1 MLLSIEDP
9 RAPKK
14 DETPDEA
21 PRVRALGIDLGTTH
35 SVVGYVRPD
44 VAPKQVTLVPEDDG
58 GFLHPSLVA
67 LLEGRPVVG
76 KKARG
81 LLGVMASVKRWM
93 GKDNPPQALKA
104 RSPIVYAADILRHL
118 KTAAESHLGYA
129 VDAAVITVPAYFD
142 ERARMATKQAGDI
155 AGFQVLRLL
164 AEPTAAALAYGLDQ
178 RDQGTFLVYDLGG
191 GTFDVSLLRLTQGVF
206 RVVGSGGHVDLGGD
220 DLDDVLAKSFLYH
233 TSYDAS
239 LTPEEDARLKQ
250 EAKTTRERLSHQ
262 DFADMTLWLPNR
274 DLSHRFSRGDFE
286 TLAAPLI
293 DQTLRVTE
301 DVLTEAGVAVS
312 ALDGVL
318 LVGGTTRTPMIE
330 AALTQRFGAL
340 PLKGIDPDHS
350 VAVGAAYQAHALT
363 YGSDTLLVDVT
374 PLSLGLETM
383 GGIVEKIIPRNTL
396 LPASKT
402 QTFTTYQDGQT
413 AMMIHVMQ
421 GERELV
427 ADCRSLAT
435 FTLTGIPPMIA
446 GAAKIAVTF
455 QMDVDGLLTVS
466 AEELITKIRQE
477 ILVKPSYGLSNEAM
491 KQAIYDSLEYA
502 QQDMEA
508 RLLASARVS
517 GHRVLQAAEK
527 LCLEH
532 HAAPAPERQAV
543 ENAMQRLKECLE
555 HSDRTA
561 IDEAREAME
570 AAAAPWVAR
579 RMNQAL
585 GQALTGQSVDTF
597 SS

>member
-1 MLLSIEDP
+1 
-9 RAPKK
+9 
-14 DETPDEA
+14 
-21 PRVRALGIDLGTTH
+21 
-35 SVVGYVRPD
+35 
-44 VAPKQVTLVPEDDG
+44 
-58 GFLHPSLVA
+58 
-67 LLEGRPVVG
+67 
-76 KKARG
+76 
-81 LLGVMASVKRWM
+81 
-93 GKDNPPQALKA
+93 
-104 RSPIVYAADILRHL
+104 L

-155 AGFQVLRLL
+155 AGFRVLRLL

-233 TSYDAS
+233 TSYDAP
-239 LTPEEDARLKQ
+239 LTPEDAARLKQ
-250 EAKTTRERLSHQ
+250 EAKATRERLSHQ

-286 TLAAPLI
+286 ALAAPLI
-293 DQTLRVTE
+293 DQTLRLTE
-301 DVLTEAGVAVS
+301 EVLTEAGVAVS

-330 AALTQRFGAL
+330 VALTQCFGAL

-435 FTLTGIPPMIA
+435 FTLTGIPPMLA

-466 AEELITKIRQE
+466 AEELTTKIRQE
-477 ILVKPSYGLSNEAM
+477 ILVKPSYGLSQEAM
-491 KQAIYDSLEYA
+491 KQAIYESLEYA

-517 GHRVLQAAEK
+517 GQRVLQAAKK
-527 LCLEH
+527 LLLEH
-532 HAAPAPERQAV
+532 HTAPTPERQAV
-543 ENAMQRLKECLE
+543 ENAMQILKECLE

-570 AAAAPWVAR
+570 ASAAPWVAR

>member
-1 MLLSIEDP
+1 MASNCVVE
-9 RAPKK
+9 KK
-14 DETPDEA
+14 
-21 PRVRALGIDLGTTH
+21 
-35 SVVGYVRPD
+35 VVVSND
-44 VAPKQVTLVPEDDG
+44 FKSNWVPETQE
-58 GFLHPSLVA
+58 V
-67 LLEGRPVVG
+67 EGVFFM
-76 KKARG
+76 KASKWDRSFVRFCAG
-81 LLGVMASVKRWM
+81 
-93 GKDNPPQALKA
+93 QALQFSGGP
-104 RSPIVYAADILRHL
+104 RQDVNVSFLEVIQRLR
-118 KTAAESHLGYA
+118 TSA

-233 TSYDAS
+233 TSYDAP
-239 LTPEEDARLKQ
+239 LTPEDAARLKQ

-274 DLSHRFSRGDFE
+274 DLSHRFSRKDFE

-330 AALTQRFGAL
+330 VALTQRFGAL

-402 QTFTTYQDGQT
+402 QT
-413 AMMIHVMQ
+413 M
-421 GERELV
+421 L
-427 ADCRSLAT
+427 CR
-435 FTLTGIPPMIA
+435 GKGNWWRIA
-446 GAAKIAVTF
+446 G
-455 QMDVDGLLTVS
+455 
-466 AEELITKIRQE
+466 
-477 ILVKPSYGLSNEAM
+477 
-491 KQAIYDSLEYA
+491 
-502 QQDMEA
+502 
-508 RLLASARVS
+508 
-517 GHRVLQAAEK
+517 
-527 LCLEH
+527 
-532 HAAPAPERQAV
+532 
-543 ENAMQRLKECLE
+543 
-555 HSDRTA
+555 
-561 IDEAREAME
+561 
-570 AAAAPWVAR
+570 PWPP
-579 RMNQAL
+579 L
-585 GQALTGQSVDTF
+585 P
-597 SS
+597 